1 MAGRELA
8 EAGRDVAAAG
18 RGVVGEAASV
28 AGSVCALPAQM
39 ARNTVGLVPAVV
51 MVAATV
57 VDVRP
62 ARAGREALVDAASKA
77 TSMAGEAASSAGS
90 VARSV
95 AGSIRSLPARAA
107 KGATGVPPAIAAA
120 AASTLGDLGP
130 TRRRRRVWAS
140 DGRAHIEV
148 RGLTGHGPHHRRLA
162 KAVTSALSRL
172 KGVDWAAVN
181 AVTRQVLVS
190 FDDDELSVDDLVDII
205 EAVEE
210 AHATDE
216 DTFPWS
222 RQSPGDQVHLVA
234 PITVLAVDMVALAVA
249 LSRPDWL
256 PLLSRGVRAP
266 IAYIEAQPRLWE
278 AIARRIGPVNTEL
291 IFGVVNATL
300 NGLSRAPT
308 PLTLD
313 MLFRMIHLS
322 EHRARHAVWVR
333 REPELCSS
341 DEHLPRE
348 THEPVPRPVP
358 LPVGP
363 IERLADRV
371 SIASLLGA
379 GSVLAWTRN
388 PERAAH
394 AMLVLVPRAAR
405 LGREG
410 FAATLARD
418 LCRRGVVPLDGRTLR
433 RFDRIDTVV
442 IDSEVLC
449 GARPQILSA
458 AATTPDLG
466 DAEVWRI
473 ASKVVRGHRLDEM
486 SGKGPWSKRQWT
498 LRRAPDAVPGRPDG
512 PTALTL
518 DLFDATGARLGRVRV
533 GCELD
538 PLADALLGAARHGVD
553 RLVLTEH
560 DSMGDILP
568 WADQVLPAKSLADQ
582 IRAMQADGRG
592 VFLITGRQDDALDA
606 ADVGVGV
613 LGAGPVPWSADLLV
627 GPGLGEACRLM
638 HALPAARKVSDRS
651 ARIGVGGSAL
661 GALVSSVGR
670 PNRSAVG
677 MAPVHS
683 ATLLALLGGVLE
695 ARRVA
700 TAPDPEPVTRAAWHT
715 LTAEDALVRLAS
727 TGRELDRLPVPRHG
741 VRAVVDS
748 ARSRMTPPGGLPR
761 PPAWIGRPASVLVL
775 TPARGSVELLKAMG
789 EELHDPL
796 TPVLALGAAASA
808 IVGSSVDAW
817 LVASVITGNAA
828 VSSLQRIRAERA
840 LSKLLISEELPAR
853 KVLWT
858 PPDGDTVDDLFADL
872 TTADVERVP
881 SHRLR
886 LGDIIRLSPSDV
898 VPADARLLQVDDL
911 EVDESS
917 LTGES
922 LPVTKATDPTPAA
935 ALADRT
941 CMVYEGSAI
950 LAGTGHAVVVA
961 TGSGTE
967 SGRATAAAGR
977 AAPPA
982 GLQVHLSELTKIALP
997 ATGFAGLAVT
1007 GLGILRGVGLR
1018 DAVSSGIAIA
1028 VAAVPEGLPL
1038 VATVSQLAAARRL
1051 SRRGVLVRSSRSL
1064 EALGR
1069 VDTICFDKTGTL
1081 TEGRLAVT
1089 RLAGPGGV
1097 IGLDSPLG
1105 RRVLQVAAHAS
1116 PQPDGTGR
1124 LAMAHATDRA
1134 IVEGARAHGALG
1146 EDWWLIDELPFETSR
1161 GYAAS
1166 LGKEHGRLHLAVKGA
1181 PEVVLARCSSVLV
1194 TRPKAQRKKAAPE
1207 ESDMAAS
1214 TDAGRATPMTPAR
1227 QRAAQALVRRLA
1239 EDGLRVLA
1247 VAERH
1252 LLADQDPAELEVAT
1266 AAENLTLLGFVA
1278 IADVERPSA
1287 AAAIKRLSEIG
1298 VRVTMITGDH
1308 PITAVAI
1315 AKILGVP
1322 DADRVLTGSELEVL
1336 PEEERVA
1343 RIASSTVFARVS
1355 PEQKVG
1361 IVQALQRAG
1370 HVVAMTGDGSN
1381 DAPAI
1386 RLADVGIGVSGHG
1399 SAVARNAA
1407 DLVLADPDIGR
1418 IVDSVL
1424 EGRAL
1429 WSSVRDAVSILVG
1442 GNAGEVAFT
1451 LLATAIAGQAPLGTR
1466 QFLLVNLLTDML
1478 PSLAVALAP
1487 AKAADE
1493 ESQDAGP
1500 LTTGPVPSVLGP
1512 ELARTIAVRGAAT
1525 AFGATLAWRL
1535 GSLTGRRRRAS
1546 TMALAALV
1554 GAELGQTLLTSS
1566 HSPLVITTVVV
1577 SGAILATIVETPGVS
1592 TFFQCTPL
1600 GPIAW
1605 TIVLGSAAAG
1615 TLSAVIAT
1623 RAVSA

>member
-1 MAGRELA
+1 MAGGA
-8 EAGRDVAAAG
+8 ASAAG
-18 RGVVGEAASV
+18 SAAGSAAS
-28 AGSVCALPAQM
+28 A
-39 ARNTVGLVPAVV
+39 
-51 MVAATV
+51 
-57 VDVRP
+57 
-62 ARAGREALVDAASKA
+62 
-77 TSMAGEAASSAGS
+77 AGEAVSAAGS
-90 VARSV
+90 L
-95 AGSIRSLPARAA
+95 AGSIRVLPVRTA
-107 KGATGVPPAIAAA
+107 KGTTDLASAIASAAA
-120 AASTLGDLGP
+120 ATLGDLGP
-130 TRRRRRVWAS
+130 VRHRRRVWSS

-148 RGLTGHGPHHRRLA
+148 RGLTGRGVHHRRLA
-162 KAVTSALSRL
+162 KAVTAALKDL

-181 AVTRQVLVS
+181 AATQQILVS
-190 FDDDELSVDDLVDII
+190 FDDGELSADDLVDVI
-205 EAVEE
+205 ESVED
-210 AHATDE
+210 AHDTGD
-216 DTFPWS
+216 DTFPWT
-222 RQSPGDQVHLVA
+222 RQHPGDPTRLAA
-234 PITVLAVDMVALAVA
+234 PIGVLAMDAVAMAVA
-249 LSRPDWL
+249 LSRPPAWV
-256 PLLSRGVRAP
+256 PVIPRGLRAP
-266 IAYIEAQPRLWE
+266 IAIIEMQPRLWE
-278 AIARRIGPVNTEL
+278 AIVRRIGPVNTEL
-291 IFGVVNATL
+291 LFGIVNATV

-308 PLTLD
+308 PLALD
-313 MLFRMIHLS
+313 MLFRVIHLA
-322 EHRARHAVWVR
+322 EHQARHTVWLH
-333 REPELCSS
+333 REPELCASG
-341 DEHLPRE
+341 EHLPYE
-348 THEPVPRPVP
+348 THERVPRPVP
-358 LPVGP
+358 LPKGP
-363 IERLADRV
+363 IERTADRV
-371 SIASLLGA
+371 SIASLVGA
-379 GSVLAWTRN
+379 GGVLAWTHS
-388 PERAAH
+388 PERAAQ
-394 AMLVLVPRAAR
+394 AMLVLLPRAAR
-405 LGREG
+405 FGREG

-418 LCRRGVVPLDGRTLR
+418 LCRRGVVPLDGAAFR
-433 RFDRIDTVV
+433 RLDRVDTVV

-458 AATTPDLG
+458 AATTPDLR
-466 DAEVWRI
+466 DADVWSI
-473 ASKVVRGHRLDEM
+473 ASKVVRGRRLDEM
-486 SGKGPWSKRQWT
+486 QGEGPWSKRQWT
-498 LRRAPDAVPGRPDG
+498 LRRAPDAAPGRPDG
-512 PTALTL
+512 ATALTL
-518 DLFDATGARLGRVRV
+518 DLFDSAGTRLGRVRV

-538 PLADALLGAARHGVD
+538 PLADALLGAVRHGVD
-553 RLVLTEH
+553 RLVLTGH
-560 DSMGDILP
+560 DSMGDLFS
-568 WADQVLPAKSLADQ
+568 WADQVLPGAEPLADQ
-582 IRAMQADGRG
+582 IRAMQEDGRG
-592 VFLITGRQDDALDA
+592 VLLVAGVHDAALDA

-613 LGAGPVPWSADLLV
+613 LRDSGPVPWSADLLV
-627 GPGLGEACRLM
+627 GPGLADVCRLM

-651 ARIGVGGSAL
+651 AHLGLGGSAL
-661 GALVSSVGR
+661 GALVSSVGQ
-670 PNRSAVG
+670 PNRSAFG

-683 ATLLALLGGVLE
+683 ASLISLLGGVLA

-700 TAPDPEPVTRAAWHT
+700 AEPDPKPVTRAAWHT

-727 TGRELDRLPVPRHG
+727 AARDMDRRPAAGHG
-741 VRAVVDS
+741 IKAALRS
-748 ARSRMTPPGGLPR
+748 ARTRLTPPAGLPR
-761 PPAWIGRPASVLVL
+761 PPGWITGPASTLVV
-775 TPARGSVELLKAMG
+775 TPARGSAELLKAMG

-817 LVASVITGNAA
+817 LVGSVITGNAA

-858 PPDGDTVDDLFADL
+858 PPDADVVDDLFEGLDA
-872 TTADVERVP
+872 AGVEKVP
-881 SHRLR
+881 SRGLR
-886 LGDIIRLSPSDV
+886 VGDVIMLAPSDV
-898 VPADARLLQVDDL
+898 VPADARLLQAEDL

-922 LPVTKATDPTPAA
+922 LPVTKTTEPTPAA

-950 LAGTGHAVVVA
+950 LTGTGYAVVVA
-961 TGSGTE
+961 TGAATQ

-982 GLQVHLSELTKIALP
+982 GLQVHLSELTRIALP

-1007 GLGILRGVGLR
+1007 GLGILRGIGLR

-1089 RLAGPGGV
+1089 RVAGPGGD
-1097 IGLDSPLG
+1097 IGLDSHLG
-1105 RRVLQVAAHAS
+1105 RRLLQVAAHAS

-1134 IVEGARAHGALG
+1134 IVEGARTHSALDD
-1146 EDWWLIDELPFETSR
+1146 DWWLIDELPFETSR

-1181 PEVVLARCSSVLV
+1181 PEVVLARCSSVLI
-1194 TRPKAQRKKAAPE
+1194 TRAKAQRAKAG
-1207 ESDMAAS
+1207 AAMPKGIAA
-1214 TDAGRATPMTPAR
+1214 TALKDAMPTAPMTPSR

-1252 LLADQDPAELEVAT
+1252 LRAEQDPAEIEVAEV
-1266 AAENLTLLGFVA
+1266 AEDLTLLGFVA
-1278 IADVERPSA
+1278 IADVPRPSA
-1287 AAAIKRLSEIG
+1287 AAAVRRLTEIG

-1315 AKILGVP
+1315 AEMLGIP
-1322 DADRVLTGSELEVL
+1322 DADHVLTGAELDVL

-1343 RIASSTVFARVS
+1343 RIAASTVFARVS

-1418 IVDSVL
+1418 IVDSAL

-1429 WSSVRDAVSILVG
+1429 WSNVRDAVSILVG

-1487 AKAADE
+1487 AKADE
-1493 ESQDAGP
+1493 EGQEAGP

-1525 AFGATLAWRL
+1525 AFGATLAWQL
-1535 GSLTGRRRRAS
+1535 GSFTGRRRRAS

-1554 GAELGQTLLTSS
+1554 GTELGQTLLTSS

-1577 SGAILATIVETPGVS
+1577 SGAILAAIVETPGVS

-1600 GPIAW
+1600 GPVAW

-1615 TLSAVIAT
+1615 TVSAAIAA
-1623 RAVSA
+1623 RAVESRAVESRAQS